1 MLEAWDWFDGCEDY
15 ENPDV
20 LENVMS
26 LLKKSDAFPN
36 DMLPLILA
44 DLVKIAKADGEIS
57 GNETAL
63 ILRIAHS
70 LEIDMAYIKAL
81 L

>member
-1 MLEAWDWFDGCEDY
+1 
-15 ENPDV
+15 
-20 LENVMS
+20 
-26 LLKKSDAFPN
+26 
-36 DMLPLILA
+36 LILA

-63 ILRIAHS
+63 ILRIALS